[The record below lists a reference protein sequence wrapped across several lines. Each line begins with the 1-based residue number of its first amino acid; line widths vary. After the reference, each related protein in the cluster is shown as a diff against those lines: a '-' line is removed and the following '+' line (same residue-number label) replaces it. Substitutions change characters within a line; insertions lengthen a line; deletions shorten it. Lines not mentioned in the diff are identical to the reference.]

1 MFKLAFKQYK
11 AKSSSPDLTEVINVD
26 DIEARQ
32 NDPLQKD
39 NNVQRLDISNSVAG
53 VIGLLD
59 VYGTIRGD
67 QILST

>member
-39 NNVQRLDISNSVAG
+39 NISA
-53 VIGLLD
+53 IAWPALLD
-59 VYGTIRGD
+59 CSMSTG
-67 QILST
+67 LSAETKYCQLK